1 MERPLEELLARR
13 FSSVSRPAKSTA
25 QLSTDIK
32 VLGHNARP
40 RPAARLQP
48 TCSVPADTRRFSFV
62 AGVSVCAGLSE
73 VKAV

>member
-13 FSSVSRPAKSTA
+13 FSSVSRPARCTA
-25 QLSTDIK
+25 QLNAEIK
-32 VLGHNARP
+32 VSVHNAP
-40 RPAARLQP
+40 LQSAARLQP
-48 TCSVPADTRRFSFV
+48 TCSVPRDTRRSSTV